1 MLPPPIGGEL
11 ASHEMSEPKDTSK
24 IELGARKWAILR
36 AVVQDYVETAEPVGS
51 EALVHRYRLDVRPA
65 TVRNEMAEMSDLG
78 YLKQPHTSA
87 GRIPSDSGYRYFVD
101 HSEMPAAPEPDARAR
116 LRELGRSGD
125 DLVALLAE
133 SCRLLARM
141 SRYIALAGTASGDSV
156 FLKQVILSPVGSE
169 RVLLVLVLSNGR
181 VENRTLEAPGTLSI
195 TELGKANEAITGAAA
210 GRSLRQLARAR
221 LPDTSNLPPQAAE
234 LAQDAFRE
242 LKATARS
249 LSRGATI
256 HDGIANLLAQ
266 PEFRRDVASLEEV
279 LALLESGSV
288 LEDVVDWSST
298 GESAVVIGSES
309 GQQSLSQVSI
319 VASRFYIGDEEAGTI
334 GVLGPTRMRYAAA
347 VSLVRYTSQVLSDTL
362 TKMFRG

>member
-1 MLPPPIGGEL
+1 MG
-11 ASHEMSEPKDTSK
+11 EPKDTSR

-51 EALVHRYRLDVRPA
+51 EALVHRYRLDVKPA

-87 GRIPSDSGYRYFVD
+87 GRIPSDTGYRYFVD
-101 HSEMPAAPEPDARAR
+101 HSDLPEAPEPDVRAR
-116 LRELGRSGD
+116 LRELKRSGD

-141 SRYIALAGTASGDSV
+141 SRYIALAGTSAGDSV
-156 FLKQVILSPVGSE
+156 FLRQAILSPVAPE

-181 VENRTLEAPGTLSI
+181 VENRTLEASRTLSI
-195 TELGKANEAITGAAA
+195 TELGMANEAITGSLA

-221 LPDTSNLPPQAAE
+221 QPEFGDLTPQAGE
-234 LAQDAFRE
+234 LAQNAFRE
-242 LKATARS
+242 IRATARS

-279 LALLESGSV
+279 LALLETGSV
-288 LEDVVDWSST
+288 LEDAVDWSSSR
-298 GESAVVIGSES
+298 ESAVVIGSES
-309 GQQSLSQVSI
+309 GQDSLAQCSI
-319 VASRFYIGDEEAGTI
+319 VASRFYIGDKEAGTI
-334 GVLGPTRMRYAAA
+334 GLLGPTRMRYAAA

-362 TKMFRG
+362 TRMFRG